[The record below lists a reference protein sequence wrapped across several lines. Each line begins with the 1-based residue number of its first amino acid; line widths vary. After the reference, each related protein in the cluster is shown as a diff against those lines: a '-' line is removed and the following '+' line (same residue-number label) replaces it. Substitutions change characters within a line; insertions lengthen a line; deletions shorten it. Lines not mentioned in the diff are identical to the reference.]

1 MDRIFKISFIPLLVV
16 RSIYIIVCSYF
27 HKSVLISFL
36 KELQES
42 YFNLMSQKTISFQIL
57 HLLNIILY
65 SSHLIQ
71 CRNRSTWYQ
80 PEYIKFN
87 YMHLHSS
94 LPNFPKAQ
102 FFTSYIYRHCTN
114 NKHLS
119 LPTREKVSLYFCHT
133 LVNQGASF
141 LVLQVY

>member
-1 MDRIFKISFIPLLVV
+1 MIRNCYSTN
-16 RSIYIIVCSYF
+16 YIIVT
-27 HKSVLISFL
+27 LLMMIL
-36 KELQES
+36 NNLLLERAPRTLL
-42 YFNLMSQKTISFQIL
+42 YFNVTNKVYPFQTRNLVTKFLFISYDI
-57 HLLNIILY
+57 
-65 SSHLIQ
+65 
-71 CRNRSTWYQ
+71 CTNRSTWLQ
-80 PEYIKFN
+80 PENIKFN

-133 LVNQGASF
+133 LVT
-141 LVLQVY
+141 